1 MWTGAKYNY
10 YYQSFSTNLG
20 VTWTK
25 AVMMQGMG
33 CVKPRLL
40 ALGAWDGF
48 RTTGRKGPIVLSGG
62 RLCVEN
68 GERATSSASLVCLLR
83 SHRLAAVTDIYL
95 WFNADG
101 MAGFNPTQPDSFN
114 ASAWVKHSISFEHN
128 RLWGGTAAY
137 KFDAQ
142 INNSL
147 VFATQSCEFTRRL
160 CFC

>member
-1 MWTGAKYNY
+1 M
-10 YYQSFSTNLG
+10 
-20 VTWTK
+20 
-25 AVMMQGMG
+25 
-33 CVKPRLL
+33 
-40 ALGAWDGF
+40 
-48 RTTGRKGPIVLSGG
+48 
-62 RLCVEN
+62 
-68 GERATSSASLVCLLR
+68 
-83 SHRLAAVTDIYL
+83 AAVTDIYL

-101 MAGFNPTQPDSFN
+101 MAGFNPTQPDTFN

-160 CFC
+160 CFG

>member
-1 MWTGAKYNY
+1 MPATIVWTGAKYNY

-20 VTWTK
+20 ETWTK

-68 GERATSSASLVCLLR
+68 GERATSSASPLV
-83 SHRLAAVTDIYL
+83 
-95 WFNADG
+95 
-101 MAGFNPTQPDSFN
+101 
-114 ASAWVKHSISFEHN
+114 
-128 RLWGGTAAY
+128 
-137 KFDAQ
+137 
-142 INNSL
+142 
-147 VFATQSCEFTRRL
+147 
-160 CFC
+160 